1 MQVETVNLKN
11 WGPARRYRTIKA
23 WQKAD
28 DLAVRIYERTRT
40 FPKDEQYALIS
51 QMRRAGISVAAN
63 IVEGSSRRSRQEY
76 VQFLSIAKASLS
88 EVSYYL
94 HLSKRLSY
102 LSELEF
108 QQLNDACEETA
119 RVLFGLLRF
128 VAKTDPDVS
137 VLKSGV

>member
-1 MQVETVNLKN
+1 MRN

-28 DLAVRIYERTRT
+28 DLAVLIYEHTRA
-40 FPKDEQYALIS
+40 FPKEEQYGLIS
-51 QMRRAGISVAAN
+51 QMRRAAVSVAAN
-63 IVEGSSRRSRQEY
+63 IVEGASRRSRQEY
-76 VQFLSIAKASLS
+76 VQFLSLAKASLS
-88 EVSYYL
+88 ELSYYL

-102 LSELEF
+102 ISDAAFER
-108 QQLNDACEETA
+108 LNDACEETA

-128 VAKTDPDVS
+128 VAKADLDAP